1 MKTLKYLAPIL
12 GFFTL
17 IGLILMFLAL
27 TDIYN
32 NTEPNLDLEWAIVKI
47 SFYLSLIF
55 TITALVTFWKLGNA
69 KHDRTL

>member
-12 GFFTL
+12 GFFAF

-32 NTEPNLDLEWAIVKI
+32 NTEPNLDLEWTIVRI
-47 SFYLSLIF
+47 SFNLSLIF
-55 TITALVTFWKLGNA
+55 TITSLVTFWKLVNA
-69 KHDRTL
+69 KHDRS